1 MEETD
6 HWKVPHDPRE
16 SRILSLR
23 GESGVPDEQ
32 WRRRQIA
39 VGRSRSA
46 FRGRWRHCIRRRLFF
61 SRGLKRLVITFAGFL
76 VIRKVRRRRMISI
89 GTRRMSDVS

>member
-39 VGRSRSA
+39 VGVPGSVEALYPQEIVFLERFEA
-46 FRGRWRHCIRRRLFF
+46 LGNHVRWIPRDTQ
-61 SRGLKRLVITFAGFL
+61 G
-76 VIRKVRRRRMISI
+76 
-89 GTRRMSDVS
+89 